1 MTALSRGRTL
11 KGKLGLE
18 EAWQMAI
25 QREQDARDLYEQMA
39 EMVED
44 SSLKRFVSFLVE
56 QEKNHKRLLE
66 EEFEK
71 YFTPEY

>member
-1 MTALSRGRTL
+1 M

-39 EMVED
+39 ELVED
-44 SSLKRFVSFLVE
+44 SSLKRLFRFLVE
-56 QEKNHKRLLE
+56 QEENHKRLLE

>member
-1 MTALSRGRTL
+1 M
-11 KGKLGLE
+11 KGKLALE

-25 QREQDARDLYEQMA
+25 QREQDARDLYEQMG

-44 SSLKRFVSFLVE
+44 SSLKRFFSFLVE